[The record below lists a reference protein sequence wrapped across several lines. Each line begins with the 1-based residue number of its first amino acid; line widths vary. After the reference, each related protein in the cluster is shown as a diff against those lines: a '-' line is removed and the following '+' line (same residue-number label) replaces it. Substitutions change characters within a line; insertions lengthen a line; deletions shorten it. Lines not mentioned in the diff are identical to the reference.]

1 MKFHVILGHHPA
13 LVNPYLSKVYENID
27 ALRYTD
33 DVVDNQSAYKITGI
47 VSTMEEKLELPEVR
61 IMLSLFKLPYVEFM

>member
-1 MKFHVILGHHPA
+1 M
-13 LVNPYLSKVYENID
+13 YENID